1 MALVAGLDLGG
12 GAVKACVVD
21 IASGEVLA
29 VAEQPTETLHPAP
42 GRAEFDPAGWWLSA
56 THAMREAVSR
66 AGRPG
71 TGYSAVTVTS
81 LRQGYVL
88 LDAESEIGPGVVNAD
103 RRGATQLERLAD
115 VVGRDRLYEVTGH
128 WSAPQLTLPKLLEEQ
143 RATPGR
149 WDRVKTVLFV
159 HDWALWRLCG
169 ERVSEPSIASA
180 GQLLDVG
187 QRTWATDLLA
197 ELGLDPGLLP
207 HLVDAGTTIGRL
219 RADDLGLPLDLPVV
233 VGGGDTQV
241 AATGAGG
248 LADGVVSVVAGTTT
262 PLQASTSQP
271 ARDPDRHPWVSA
283 HLVPGRWAAE
293 TNAGYAGA
301 SLHWLAGI
309 TGSSVADLAEEAA
322 GCEAG
327 AGGVTAVVAAG
338 TWSEAAWSSRYPNAL
353 LGFEPRHGRA
363 HLARAFI
370 EAHAYAIRSNLEDLE
385 RAIGRTSS
393 RVSLL
398 GGAARSPAFT
408 QLVADVTGRAI
419 GQVDSGYPAGRAFA
433 WLASRALEGGADPP
447 AFAGRTVEPSG
458 GEASGGSVHEEGY
471 LRFLA
476 AGETVRSALAGWTS

>member
-12 GAVKACVVD
+12 GNVKACVVECD
-21 IASGEVLA
+21 TGAVLA
-29 VAEQPTETLHPAP
+29 LAEQATETLHPGP

-56 THAMREAVSR
+56 TQAMRAAVAR

-71 TGYSAVTVTS
+71 IDYGAVTVTS

-88 LDAESEIGPGVVNAD
+88 LGAESEIGPGVVNAD
-103 RRGATQLERLAD
+103 RRGATQLERLAE
-115 VVGRDRLYEVTGH
+115 VVGPERLYEVTGH

-149 WDRVKTVLFV
+149 WDRVETILFV
-159 HDWALWRLCG
+159 HDWAIWRMCG
-169 ERVSEPSIASA
+169 ERSSEPSIASA

-187 QRTWATDLLA
+187 QRTWATGLLA
-197 ELGLDPGLLP
+197 DLGLDPGLLP
-207 HLVDAGTTIGRL
+207 PLVDAGTTIGRL

-233 VGGGDTQV
+233 VGGGDTQM
-241 AATGAGG
+241 AAAGAGG
-248 LADGVVSVVAGTTT
+248 LADGAVSVVAGTTT
-262 PLQASTSQP
+262 PVQASTSQP
-271 ARDPDRHPWVSA
+271 AWDPERHPWVSA

-293 TNAGYAGA
+293 TNAGYPG
-301 SLHWLAGI
+301 LNLDWLAAV
-309 TGSSVADLAEEAA
+309 TGSSVADLADEAA

-338 TWSEAAWSSRYPNAL
+338 TWSEEAWSSRSPNVL
-353 LGFEPRHGRA
+353 VGFEPRHGRA

-419 GQVDSGYPAGRAFA
+419 GQVDSAYPAGRAFA
-433 WLASRALEGGADPP
+433 WLASLALEGGADPP
-447 AFAGRTVEPSG
+447 VFAGRTVEPSG
-458 GEASGGSVHEEGY
+458 GEPSGSGVHEEGY

-476 AGETVRSALAGWTS
+476 AGETVRSGLAGWMP